1 MYNTQYQYTH
11 DIDWFFLIGNKPIH
25 CASNGGRVP
34 NIYRAVDL
42 QNLQFTV
49 ESIQPSH
56 HYVIN
61 QASVEQHVSEHYR
74 NIDEGILRGQGLPE
88 LAKGIEY
95 EENTPIWMKAYSWS
109 FVKMAQR
116 GFMSF
121 DRDAKTGL
129 YFLVASPADG
139 AESLGNLRELMF
151 KLPEQECP
159 FFKKLNEK
167 DGSSEQIN
175 FVSTIE
181 RYVRERGKREA
192 SDQ

>member
-1 MYNTQYQYTH
+1 MYNIQYQYTH

-42 QNLQFTV
+42 QNLQVAV
-49 ESIQPSH
+49 ESIKPTRH
-56 HYVIN
+56 FFIN
-61 QASVEQHVSEHYR
+61 RSSIEQHVSEHYQ
-74 NIDEGILRGQGLPE
+74 NIDESILKGQGLPE
-88 LAKGIEY
+88 LVKDIEY

-121 DRDAKTGL
+121 DRDAETGL
-129 YFLVASPADG
+129 YFLVARPAG
-139 AESLGNLRELMF
+139 VAETLGNLGVLMF
-151 KLPEQECP
+151 RLPEQECP
-159 FFKKLNEK
+159 FFDELIGK
-167 DGSSEQIN
+167 DDFSKQIN

-181 RYVRERGKREA
+181 RYVRKYG
-192 SDQ
+192 

>member
-1 MYNTQYQYTH
+1 MYNIQYQYTH
-11 DIDWFFLIGNKPIH
+11 DIDWFFLIGNIPIH

-34 NIYRAVDL
+34 NIYQAVELQDL
-42 QNLQFTV
+42 QVAV

-61 QASVEQHVSEHYR
+61 RASVEQHVSEHYR

-95 EENTPIWMKAYSWS
+95 EENTPIWMKVYSWS

-116 GFMSF
+116 GFLSF
-121 DRDAKTGL
+121 DRDAATGL
-129 YFLVASPADG
+129 YFLVASPADD
-139 AESLGNLRELMF
+139 AETLGSLGELMF
-151 KLPEQECP
+151 RLPEQECP
-159 FFKKLNEK
+159 FFDKLIGN
-167 DGSSEQIN
+167 DGFSEQIN

-181 RYVRERGKREA
+181 RYVRKYGK
-192 SDQ
+192 